1 MCSFFLILLL
11 LYISSLKH
19 IYIKIKN
26 LSQLNFE
33 VNKKISTISSLN
45 NQFSCQFLPSFLQ
58 QTLIEGVPRTLC
70 LVWEIKGTISLYLYH
85 QECRARAGRPW
96 PPGHFQST
104 IFLYKKFYWNTATL
118 IRLHAV
124 CVCFLTTMAEV
135 SSCNRSHMAHKV
147 WKFTVWPLTESL
159 LKSGSESSKGPQ
171 HVNLKSEVL

>member
-104 IFLYKKFYWNTATL
+104 IFLYKNFSGTQPHSFVYMLSVSVFSQRWQRWVVATEA
-118 IRLHAV
+118 I
-124 CVCFLTTMAEV
+124 
-135 SSCNRSHMAHKV
+135 
-147 WKFTVWPLTESL
+147 WPT
-159 LKSGSESSKGPQ
+159 
-171 HVNLKSEVL
+171 KSENLLFGLLQKVC